1 MKKNT
6 SKILLIA
13 LIFFI
18 TSMTVG
24 LRQVGASISD
34 TVTVTPTNP
43 NVGDI
48 IIIQYD
54 TSTGTLDTAS
64 STIYLHW
71 AFIFF
76 GNFDENQQALTPVPP
91 SKAWYVN
98 NTGEGYAG
106 RFLSSPMTNISATV
120 WEISIEAKDDLPDRI
135 QFFFADT
142 ADGLS
147 NKDRNNN
154 DYWFIDPQ
162 FAADYVYI
170 IDPNFAET
178 NFYLPGGS
186 ITITARG
193 NAASTDWKV
202 QLTDRTDEPI
212 DLSVT
217 SSSHDAGTELWTL
230 TAAIPAVI
238 DEGLYDLEVSA
249 SVSGFLTTD
258 IEENSIQIT
267 AEYKNNYTIVLL
279 GDQEMNAYAGVN
291 YAVDGGLH
299 QGHNLSAF
307 LTEMSIVNADLFVN
321 LGSATFWGD
330 IETMQQYREYVGL
343 FYNLPHVYVSSHRDR
358 FMGSEA
364 DWEYRG
370 AGIGALDKIVGIRH
384 KEWTYGDHYY
394 VSIFTGDHRMDDSEI
409 AWFDAAMSAS
419 TGDAKF
425 GMIHDPIGYETDYN
439 PGEIN
444 AIDVDGRTQLAPI
457 CQSNGLDYWIHTSAG
472 IDGSQAVTETG
483 AFHIGMAGAI
493 SGYRILQISGDVI
506 TEWGYNDSTDGL
518 YPFYKVKANY
528 TGLNDGTET
537 TTSVILTND
546 LLEDLPA
553 ARAVFKMV
561 PGIYSTDKG
570 SIYSQYTKN
579 GITFVEVNILV
590 SSGTNE
596 TVTVTKTADLPVS
609 TTEEPSTTPTTTDTP
624 ESTSTTPTTTTT
636 TTEDSAVFEFY
647 MFALGLIVITA
658 VKRKRFRK

>member
-1 MKKNT
+1 MKKNST
-6 SKILLIA
+6 KLLLIA
-13 LIFFI
+13 LIFLL
-18 TSMTVG
+18 TSITVG
-24 LRQVGASISD
+24 LSPIGASTSD
-34 TVTVTPTNP
+34 TVTISPENP

-48 IIIQYD
+48 ITIQYD
-54 TSTGTLDTAS
+54 TSTGTLDSSSAS
-64 STIYLHW
+64 IYLQW
-71 AFIFF
+71 AFIFN

-91 SKAWYVN
+91 SKLWYVE
-98 NTGEGYAG
+98 NTAEGYAG

-135 QFFFADT
+135 QFFFSDT
-142 ADGLS
+142 ADGLA
-147 NKDRNNN
+147 NRDRNDNN
-154 DYWFIDPQ
+154 YWFIDPQ

-170 IDPNFAET
+170 IDPSFAET

-193 NAASTDWKV
+193 NAASTDWEV

-212 DLSVT
+212 DLVVT
-217 SSSHDAGTELWTL
+217 TSSHDAGTELWTII
-230 TAAIPAVI
+230 ANIPAVI
-238 DEGLYDLEVSA
+238 DEGLYDLKVST
-249 SVSGFLTTD
+249 SVGGFLTTD

-267 AEYKNNYTIVLL
+267 AEYKNDYTIVLL

-299 QGHNLSAF
+299 QGHNLSTF
-307 LTEMSIVNADLFVN
+307 LTEMSVVNADLFVN

-330 IETMQQYREYVGL
+330 VETMQQYREYVGL

-457 CQSNGLDYWIHTSAG
+457 CKSNGLDYWIHTSAG

-506 TEWGYNDSTDGL
+506 AGWGYNDSTDGL
-518 YPFYKVKANY
+518 YPFYKVNANH

-537 TTSVILTND
+537 TAVAVITNN

-553 ARAVFKMV
+553 ARTVFKMA
-561 PGIYSTDKG
+561 PGVYETDKG
-570 SIYSQYTKN
+570 SIFSQYTKD
-579 GITFVEVNILV
+579 GMTYVEVNVLV
-590 SSGTNE
+590 TSGANE
-596 TVTVTKTADLPVS
+596 TLTVTKVADLPTS
-609 TTEEPSTTPTTTDTP
+609 TTDVPTSVPTTTDT
-624 ESTSTTPTTTTT
+624 SIPTTTTT
-636 TTEDSAVFEFY
+636 SDDSTPIELY
-647 MFALGLIVITA
+647 MFALGLIVVTA
-658 VKRKRFRK
+658 VNRKKNRK